1 MTFQEYAQ
9 NLQKTMKYFISL
21 KQLQEKSGQKE
32 TKYDKQLSNR
42 VQAVK
47 KEFELL
53 ANEKELALKKIVIMS
68 GKNLDQSIYDIID
81 LDKKPFNEKF
91 LLFATRYKQYHN
103 MVTYIA
109 ENMKEARLQELSTK
123 LMPLLQK
130 ANAILSQLQQGQ
142 EASINQIITAEMPP
156 LTREIVLGID
166 ENTFNEKLKT
176 LFLLVQEVLEKEK
189 KFKEFSRNAKKTKEH
204 NWPIYSSYKIKQ
216 YQTLFN
222 YLNTLDQTITPLPV
236 IEIRDEKRNLVIED
250 TEVDFQDM
258 IIKFKKLTGVPK
270 GKYSLSYSFEL
281 NKQIISDNVEW
292 CNENLEWNYMKKF
305 SRGPDIKQLDNQ
317 IHTRTININIFKKGT
332 LFGQDE
338 YGRISIPL
346 LELATKSSIN
356 KSIQVQHKK
365 DTFDLHFEVKLRIC
379 TQMFTPINIR
389 SLIIIKQYQP
399 FDANNDLQIFLDSK
413 IPEKY
418 RIQSNQ
424 TQISQK
430 QTQQQDQFADNIVPK
445 LQYLTRDDT
454 SKSYAVFN
462 NLQDSMIPEGL
473 TKQEVLFPED
483 FKITFCSSY
492 INQMQDILKELPMY
506 YTRLGKFQDR
516 KFANTQIEE
525 AMGKM
530 FDLETL
536 PGKVESGK
544 VTLNQIYTYYCDA
557 IIKDR
562 LRIELYI
569 KLGLYDWASFCLAR
583 RQLLIQDMID
593 NEWDIEDVKE
603 IDVKSI
609 IQKIKNTQN
618 KGEELK
624 KIMAYIKPQITFLKR
639 GGEFRETAILKQ
651 ITEEMLPQ
659 GLTMKQ
665 ALNPEDL
672 DYNYCMSYLEKM
684 TDQQAKAQAFFAKNG
699 LKEEKIKAKALQEN
713 AYKSL
718 YGLQNK
724 MQSGQLD
731 AEEIMDFYSD
741 GIVLDRLRI
750 QLYMKVKLYEWVG
763 FCLEKRNIYISDM
776 KENEFQIKDVE
787 NIDLAKYI

>member
-1 MTFQEYAQ
+1 
-9 NLQKTMKYFISL
+9 MKYFILL
-21 KQLQEKSGQKE
+21 KQQQEKSGQKE
-32 TKYDKQLSNR
+32 TKYDKQLANR
-42 VQAVK
+42 IQAVK

-53 ANEKELALKKIVIMS
+53 ANEKEIALKKIAILS

-81 LDKKPFNEKF
+81 LDKKPYNEKF

-103 MVTYIA
+103 MITYIA
-109 ENMKEARLQELSTK
+109 ENMKEARLQELQTK
-123 LMPLLQK
+123 LMPLIQR
-130 ANAILSQLQQGQ
+130 ANGILSQLQQGQ
-142 EASINQIITAEMPP
+142 EVSINQIITAEMPP
-156 LTREIVLGID
+156 LTRETVLGID
-166 ENTFNEKLKT
+166 ENTFNQKLKT
-176 LFLLVQEVLEKEK
+176 LFLLVQEVLEKEN
-189 KFKEFSRNAKKTKEH
+189 KFKEFSRNAKKTKEN
-204 NWPIYSSYKIKQ
+204 NWPVYSQFKIKQ
-216 YQTLFN
+216 YQALFK
-222 YLNTLDQTITPLPV
+222 YLNTIDQTITPLPI
-236 IEIRDEKRNLVIED
+236 IEVKEEKRNLVLED
-250 TEVDFQDM
+250 SEVDFQDM

-281 NKQIISDNVEW
+281 NKQIISDDVEW
-292 CNENLEWNYMKKF
+292 CNENLEWNYLKKF
-305 SRGPDIKQLDNQ
+305 SRGSDIKQLDNQ
-317 IHTRTININIFKKGT
+317 IHTRTINVNIFKKGT

-346 LELATKSSIN
+346 LDLATKSSIN
-356 KSIQVQHKK
+356 KTIQVQHKK

-379 TQMFTPINIR
+379 TEIFTPISIR
-389 SLIIIKQYQP
+389 SIIIIKQYQP
-399 FDANNDLQIFLDSK
+399 FEVNNDLQIFLDSK

-418 RIQSNQ
+418 RIQANQ
-424 TQISQK
+424 TQKSQK
-430 QTQQQDQFADNIVPK
+430 QEQKQQDQFGDNIVPK

-454 SKSYAVFN
+454 SKSYAIFN

-492 INQMQDILKELPMY
+492 INQMQDILKELSKY
-506 YTRLGKFQDR
+506 YTSIGKFQDR

-525 AMGKM
+525 AMGQM
-530 FDLETL
+530 FHLETL
-536 PGKVESGK
+536 PSKVESGQ

-557 IIKDR
+557 IVKDR

-583 RQLLIQDMID
+583 RQLLVQDMID
-593 NEWDIEDVKE
+593 NEWEIEDVKE
-603 IDVKSI
+603 IDIKSI

-639 GGEFRETAILKQ
+639 GGEFREAAILAQ
-651 ITEEMLPQ
+651 LTEEMLPQ

-684 TDQQAKAQAFFAKNG
+684 TDEQAKAQAFFAKNG
-699 LKEEKIKAKALQEN
+699 LKEEKTKAKALQEN
-713 AYKSL
+713 AFKCF
-718 YGLQNK
+718 YGLRNK

-731 AEEIMDFYSD
+731 VEEITDFYND
-741 GIVLDRLRI
+741 GIVKDRLRI
-750 QLYMKVKLYEWVG
+750 QLYMRLKLYEWVG
-763 FCLEKRNIYISDM
+763 FCLEKRKIYIQDM
-776 KENEFQIKDVE
+776 KENDFQIKDVE
-787 NIDLAKYI
+787 NIDLAKCI